1 MKDIIIWSDYV
12 CPFCYIGE
20 KRLKD
25 AIRDLGLEK
34 EITISYRAFELNK
47 NAPKETSLTIPE
59 LLAKKYNLSKEEAAN
74 RVKQIDELGREVNLD
89 MRYATAKSSNTL
101 DAHRLMRLAEDRY
114 GQKVAE
120 ELNDL
125 LFQAYFTDNR
135 NIADHDVLTQLGVN
149 AGMKTEE
156 ISETLNSKH
165 YTESVRRDENT
176 AEALGITG
184 VPYLIFDNKLAVPG
198 AVSTEDFKNILRE
211 IMGSGNEKTSVRTVE
226 NCNEEGCPL

>member
-34 EITISYRAFELNK
+34 ELTISYRAFELNR
-47 NAPKETSLTIPE
+47 NAPKETPLTIPE
-59 LLAKKYNLSKEEAAN
+59 LLEKKYSLSSEEAER
-74 RVKQIDELGREVNLD
+74 RVKQIDDLGREVGLD

-101 DAHRLMRLAEDRY
+101 DAHRLMKLAEERY
-114 GQKVAE
+114 GEKVAE
-120 ELNDL
+120 ALNEL
-125 LFQAYFTDNR
+125 LFIAYFTDNR

-156 ISETLNSKH
+156 ISEILNSKH

-176 AEALGITG
+176 AEALGVSG
-184 VPYLIFDNKLAVPG
+184 VPYMIFDNKLVVPG
-198 AVSTEDFKNILRE
+198 AISTEDFKNVLRE
-211 IMGSGNEKTSVRTVE
+211 VIGSGNEQNSVHTVE